1 MALSIMYTPYAEQS
15 IASILYALLTIP
27 LLIANSKRMGK
38 TTRLFWTRN
47 ISFSSLVM
55 GFILV
60 FFFTCGLLEVG
71 QSNWDV
77 LNSDCFSN

>member
-1 MALSIMYTPYAEQS
+1 MALSIMYTPYSEQS
-15 IASILYALLTIP
+15 IASVLYALLTIP
-27 LLIANSKRMGK
+27 LLIANSKRMAK
-38 TTRLFWTRN
+38 TTRLFWTRKYLF
-47 ISFSSLVM
+47 ILVM

-77 LNSDCFSN
+77 LNLDCFSN